1 MKCKEIMKRVAKFN
15 FLSISKSNISI
26 GKNKLK
32 IERIKDASKK
42 IYSDISCI
50 FSGKL
55 FFKECQVFSLSKVLF
70 KFCMSI

>member
-1 MKCKEIMKRVAKFN
+1 MKCKEIMERVVKFN

-55 FFKECQVFSLSKVLF
+55 FFKEFQVFSLSKVLF

>member
-1 MKCKEIMKRVAKFN
+1 MKCKEIMEGVVKFN
-15 FLSISKSNISI
+15 VLSISKSNISI

-42 IYSDISCI
+42 IYSDISCM
-50 FSGKL
+50 SS
-55 FFKECQVFSLSKVLF
+55 CQVFSLSKVLF